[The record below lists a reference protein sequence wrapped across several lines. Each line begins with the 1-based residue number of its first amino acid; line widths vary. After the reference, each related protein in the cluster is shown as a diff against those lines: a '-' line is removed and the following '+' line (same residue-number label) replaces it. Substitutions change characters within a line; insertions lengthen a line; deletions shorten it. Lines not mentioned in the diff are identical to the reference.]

1 MTSNIRTGIIG
12 YGLSGRVFHAPF
24 IDVVEGYELT
34 KISTANPERMALAK
48 ERYPTTEIVPGG
60 KEIIEDPNIDL
71 VLVTSPNTC
80 LLYTS
85 PCPNPTP
92 PCFNQTHQRVPPIAM
107 VTGISSE
114 PDGSGEQSPFPKAIA
129 VTYRQVQ
136 RFNSAATGT
145 PSTCSC

>member
-71 VLVTSPNTC
+71 VLVTSPNTRSFP
-80 LLYTS
+80 LGKRGA
-85 PCPNPTP
+85 P
-92 PCFNQTHQRVPPIAM
+92 R
-107 VTGISSE
+107 
-114 PDGSGEQSPFPKAIA
+114 GEARGGREA
-129 VTYRQVQ
+129 VHH
-136 RFNSAATGT
+136 
-145 PSTCSC
+145 